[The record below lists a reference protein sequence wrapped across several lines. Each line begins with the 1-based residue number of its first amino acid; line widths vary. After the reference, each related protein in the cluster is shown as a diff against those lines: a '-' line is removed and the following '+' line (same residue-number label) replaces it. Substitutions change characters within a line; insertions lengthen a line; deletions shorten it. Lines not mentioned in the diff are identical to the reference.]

1 MKKDYAV
8 IKRFHQTYEVEI
20 AVLAVAAIY
29 MSMLLATFFC
39 FFQFVS
45 VFLRQESHY
54 VLVTVDQGSACLA
67 SGGKGVWCCSLSC
80 FFLL

>member
-29 MSMLLATFFC
+29 IHVISNIFL
-39 FFQFVS
+39 
-45 VFLRQESHY
+45 VFSI
-54 VLVTVDQGSACLA
+54 SKC
-67 SGGKGVWCCSLSC
+67 
-80 FFLL
+80 